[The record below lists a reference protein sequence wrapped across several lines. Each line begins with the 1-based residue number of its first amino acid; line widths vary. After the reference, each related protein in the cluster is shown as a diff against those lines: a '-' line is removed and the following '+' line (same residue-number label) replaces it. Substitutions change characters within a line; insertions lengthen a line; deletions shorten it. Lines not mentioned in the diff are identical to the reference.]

1 MKAWMRALHL
11 WAVVAVSLMV
21 SACGSVSAVGYP
33 DGSGSYIV
41 MRTMTAPSAF
51 AATQQRNFMEKCTTK
66 THDDYIGCTLIVVPD
81 ARHVSAPGYV
91 AGPLQYALPSAAGA
105 YAGYAIG
112 QGLKNSGD
120 TVNNGSSSAAGASA
134 NAESNA
140 VNKPRIQNNNESFN
154 GKGYQW

>member
-1 MKAWMRALHL
+1 
-11 WAVVAVSLMV
+11 
-21 SACGSVSAVGYP
+21 
-33 DGSGSYIV
+33 
-41 MRTMTAPSAF
+41 MTAPSAF
-51 AATQQRNFMEKCTTK
+51 AATQQRNFMERCTTK
-66 THDDYIGCTLIVVPD
+66 THDDYIGCTMLVVPD

-112 QGLKNSGD
+112 QGLKGSGD